1 MHDLPDNLQFVNF
14 FANDRSL
21 FSTIHN
27 ILLSTKIMNKDPI
40 KINTWANKWK
50 ISFKPDITKQAQKV
64 ILLWKSLKADHPKV
78 YFNDASVAHTNCE
91 KLLGKYLDEKLNF
104 LQHIKGKTSKANRC
118 IRVIQRLRRILLK
131 KFFITT
137 YISHM
142 SNIILI
148 TVV

>member
-1 MHDLPDNLQFVNF
+1 M
-14 FANDRSL
+14 
-21 FSTIHN
+21 
-27 ILLSTKIMNKDPI
+27 
-40 KINTWANKWK
+40 
-50 ISFKPDITKQAQKV
+50 
-64 ILLWKSLKADHPKV
+64 WKSLKVDHPKV

>member
-1 MHDLPDNLQFVNF
+1 MHDLPDNLKFFNF

-50 ISFKPDITKQAQKV
+50 ISFKADITKQAQKV

-118 IRVIQRLRRILLK
+118 IRVIRRLRHILLK